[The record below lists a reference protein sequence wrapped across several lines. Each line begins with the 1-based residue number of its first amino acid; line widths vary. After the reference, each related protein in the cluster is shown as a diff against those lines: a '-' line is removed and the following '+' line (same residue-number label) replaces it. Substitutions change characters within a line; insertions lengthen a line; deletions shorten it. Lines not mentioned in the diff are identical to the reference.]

1 MANESLIFRKGL
13 QASLATLPIKPGAI
27 SITIDEPGMY
37 VDLPANTALGH
48 SDAYRVR
55 IGDVITVQTLG
66 DLANLKLDALT
77 PENLSDDGGKTS
89 LKGRIN
95 EYSSSALYYVT
106 GQNMLLKYNV
116 ATGKFIWINDT
127 TALQEQITALGSTVS
142 GHSTRIGELETKVG
156 AAKNGNVAAT
166 GLYKEIE
173 DAKKDLEDQ
182 IAGIMGGGDGLTLQS
197 VDAAIKAEAKTRKEE
212 DDKLDEKISG
222 LVTRVGT
229 AETDI
234 DNIEKLI
241 GTSTSTNTSEVFGV
255 INKEIQDRKDAD
267 KGLSDRIGEIEK
279 LDIDNTYAKQ
289 VDLTSV
295 TTNVGTLTTNLSDL
309 TTTVGANKTAAENAV
324 KAEKERAEGVESG
337 LNTRLQTI
345 EGYNIPDTY
354 ATKQSVTNLTNNTVN
369 PLVTLVGTKNDDQ
382 DDATAFGYIAKE
394 KARAEAAEEALDGRL
409 NTIEAI
415 GIVDNYATKQELN
428 NLKNGAV
435 KTNSDN
441 ITSLTNNLR
450 DNYYKKSET
459 YSSEEIDDLVE
470 GAVTAANDA
479 LTAANDYTDAREA
492 AITTAYEAADNALDA
507 KITGLTNTLHSEYV
521 PIEFYN
527 EDQENLAKAME
538 EALLG
543 FATETLTAAKE
554 YTDSELDTFKNN
566 EYANDKQA
574 TNDAILLLNQNKANA
589 ADVYT
594 KGQVDTTV
602 QGINTAITN
611 QETALKAYADQAEA
625 DAKTHADTEIG
636 KVDQKLTN
644 HINSA
649 ASTYETKDDAAAKL
663 AEAKGEAA
671 SKASAAQTAAEKTAK
686 DYTDGRETEIRKDF
700 AAEDLKLSQSIS
712 NIVNNT
718 IPTLATKADTYTK
731 GQVNE
736 LIEDAKDY
744 ADEAVADVLRAAE
757 AMRYMGTLTTSDIAD
772 ELSKKSNVE
781 AGDVWVVASSAL
793 DLNNAYH
800 PGDMF
805 IATKDGASAIGDWD
819 HVKTGYD
826 SKLEQKFYS
835 TVDNATATNAVH
847 KNGGTLELDSIGTL
861 DTGSIAFRADGTFDS
876 TKKEWSY
883 NSAVRVTMTTD
894 NTSSGNHAVATIGMV
909 WEDF

>member
-89 LKGRIN
+89 LKDRIN

-127 TALQEQITALGSTVS
+127 TSLQEQITALGSTVS
-142 GHSTRIGELETKVG
+142 SHSTRIGELETKVG

-222 LVTRVGT
+222 LTTRVGA

-241 GTSTSTNTSEVFGV
+241 GATNSTNTSEVFGV
-255 INKEIQDRKDAD
+255 INKEIQDRTNAD
-267 KGLSDRIGEIEK
+267 TGLSNRIKAIEDLK
-279 LDIDNTYAKQ
+279 INDTYAKQ
-289 VDLTSV
+289 EDLT
-295 TTNVGTLTTNLSDL
+295 GL
-309 TTTVGANKTAAENAV
+309 TTTVGNLSNTVTDLNTTVGNNKTAAENAI
-324 KAEKERAEGVESG
+324 KAEKDRAEGVESG

-345 EGYNIPDTY
+345 EGYNIPATY
-354 ATKQSVTNLTNNTVN
+354 ATKEDVTALTTGTVN
-369 PLVTLVGTKNDDQ
+369 PLVSLVGAKT
-382 DDATAFGYIAKE
+382 DDATKETAFGYIAKE
-394 KARAEAAEEALDGRL
+394 AARAEAAEKDLDDRL
-409 NTIEAI
+409 DAIEAI
-415 GIVDNYATKQELN
+415 GIADNYATKTELN
-428 NLKNGAV
+428 TLKNGAV
-435 KTNSDN
+435 KTNTDN

-459 YSSEEIDDLVE
+459 YSASDLDTKFSDITRAETGKIAVAEKAAKDYAKGLDDQVRLDYAAADTALDTKITNISNALDGYATDDE
-470 GAVTAANDA
+470 LASAVNTLNQSIESAQSTATTNATN
-479 LTAANDYTDAREA
+479 AAKAYTDAE
-492 AITTAYEAADNALDA
+492 IDKVELAYAAADEELDG
-507 KITGLTNTLHSEYV
+507 KITNLTN
-521 PIEFYN
+521 
-527 EDQENLAKAME
+527 A
-538 EALLG
+538 
-543 FATETLTAAKE
+543 
-554 YTDSELDTFKNN
+554 
-566 EYANDKQA
+566 
-574 TNDAILLLNQNKANA
+574 
-589 ADVYT
+589 VYT
-594 KGQVDTTV
+594 KTETYTQAEVNAKVKAVTDVTDTYKS
-602 QGINTAITN
+602 AW
-611 QETALKAYADQAEA
+611 ESYADQAEA
-625 DAKTHADTEIG
+625 DAKAYTDAEIG
-636 KVDQKLTN
+636 KVNGSLTQ
-644 HINSA
+644 HMTA
-649 ASTYETKDDAAAKL
+649 AEKTYETKSDAAAKL
-663 AEAKGEAA
+663 AEAKTYAENEADVAEAA
-671 SKASAAQTAAEKTAK
+671 AK
-686 DYTDGRETEIRKDF
+686 KYAKEYTDGRETEIRKDF

-712 NIVNNT
+712 NIVTNT

-731 GQVNE
+731 KEVDDKDAATLQS
-736 LIEDAKDY
+736 AKDY
-744 ADEAVADVLRAAE
+744 VAGLLRAAE
-757 AMRYMGTLTTSDIAD
+757 AMRYMGTLTSAD
-772 ELSKKSNVE
+772 PLAEVLAKTGVE
-781 AGDVWVVASSAL
+781 AGDVWVVSQISA
-793 DLNNAYH
+793 DGTYK

-805 IATKDGASAIGDWD
+805 IAKADGATTAAQWE

-826 SKLEQKFYS
+826 ANLEQKLFTEVNS
-835 TVDNATATNAVH
+835 DS
-847 KNGGTLELDSIGTL
+847 NGGKITLDSIGVL
-861 DTGSIAFRADGTFDS
+861 DTGSIEIKADL
-876 TKKEWSY
+876 
-883 NSAVRVTMTTD
+883 NSAVRVTMTKD
-894 NTSSGNHAVATIGMV
+894 SDASGNHGVATIGMV

>member
-66 DLANLKLDALT
+66 DLANLKLDALA

-89 LKGRIN
+89 LAGRIN

-127 TALQEQITALGSTVS
+127 TSLQEQITALGSTVS

-197 VDAAIKAEAKTRKEE
+197 VDAAIKAEAKTRGEE
-212 DDKLDEKISG
+212 DVKLDEKISG
-222 LVTRVGT
+222 LATRVGA

-241 GTSTSTNTSEVFGV
+241 GVSTSTNTSEVFGA

-309 TTTVGANKTAAENAV
+309 TTTVGTNKTAAENAV

-369 PLVTLVGTKNDDQ
+369 PLVTLVGTKNDGQ

-409 NTIEAI
+409 DAIEAI

-435 KTNSDN
+435 KTNTDN

-470 GAVTAANDA
+470 GAVAEANDA
-479 LTAANDYTDAREA
+479 LTKAKAYTDTREV
-492 AITTAYEAADNALDA
+492 AIKTAYEAADNALSERITNLSNSLSGYATTGALESAVNTLNGNISTA
-507 KITGLTNTLHSEYV
+507 KQEAIDGGAAAAKTYTDGRFTTFETQYAEDLDEINGAITNLTNS
-521 PIEFYN
+521 
-527 EDQENLAKAME
+527 
-538 EALLG
+538 
-543 FATETLTAAKE
+543 
-554 YTDSELDTFKNN
+554 
-566 EYANDKQA
+566 
-574 TNDAILLLNQNKANA
+574 KANA

-625 DAKTHADTEIG
+625 DAKAHADTEIG

-649 ASTYETKDDAAAKL
+649 ASTYETKEDAGKKL
-663 AEAKGEAA
+663 AEAKTYAENEADAAEAA
-671 SKASAAQTAAEKTAK
+671 AK
-686 DYTDGRETEIRKDF
+686 KYAKEYTDGRETEIRKDF

-731 GQVNE
+731 GQVDE

-772 ELSKKSNVE
+772 ELSKKPNVE

-805 IATKDGASAIGDWD
+805 IAKKDGASAIGDWD

>member
-127 TALQEQITALGSTVS
+127 TSLQEQITALGSTVS
-142 GHSTRIGELETKVG
+142 GHSTRIGDLETKVG

-173 DAKKDLEDQ
+173 DTKKDLENQ
-182 IAGIMGGGDGLTLQS
+182 IAGIVGGGDGLTLQS
-197 VDAAIKAEAKTRKEE
+197 VDAAIKAEAKTRGEE
-212 DDKLDEKISG
+212 DVKLDEKISG
-222 LVTRVGT
+222 LATRVGT

-241 GTSTSTNTSEVFGV
+241 GASTSTNTSEVFGV
-255 INKEIQDRKDAD
+255 INKEIQDRTNAD
-267 KGLSDRIGEIEK
+267 TGLSNRIKAIEDLK
-279 LDIDNTYAKQ
+279 IDDTYAKQ
-289 VDLTSV
+289 EDLT
-295 TTNVGTLTTNLSDL
+295 GL
-309 TTTVGANKTAAENAV
+309 TTTVGNLSTTVTDLNTTVGNNKTAAENAI

-369 PLVTLVGTKNDDQ
+369 PLVTLVGTKNDDKTKE
-382 DDATAFGYIAKE
+382 TAFGYIAKE
-394 KARAEAAEEALDGRL
+394 AARAEAAEEALDGRL
-409 NTIEAI
+409 DVIEAI

-479 LTAANDYTDAREA
+479 LTAANAYTDACET
-492 AITTAYEAADNALDA
+492 AITTAYEAADNSLSERITNLSNSLDGYATVNALSSAVTTLRKETSTA
-507 KITGLTNTLHSEYV
+507 KQEAIDGGAAAAKTYTDGRFTTFETQYADDLEEINGAITNLTNS
-521 PIEFYN
+521 
-527 EDQENLAKAME
+527 
-538 EALLG
+538 
-543 FATETLTAAKE
+543 
-554 YTDSELDTFKNN
+554 
-566 EYANDKQA
+566 
-574 TNDAILLLNQNKANA
+574 KANA

-625 DAKTHADTEIG
+625 DAKAHADTEIG

-718 IPTLATKADTYTK
+718 IPTLATKANTYTK
-731 GQVNE
+731 GQVDE

-772 ELSKKSNVE
+772 ELSKKPNVE

-805 IATKDGASAIGDWD
+805 IAKKDGASAIGDWD

-835 TVDNATATNAVH
+835 TVDNATATNAAH

-894 NTSSGNHAVATIGMV
+894 NASSGNHAVATIGMV

>member
-66 DLANLKLDALT
+66 DLANLKLDALA

-89 LKGRIN
+89 LAGRIN

-127 TALQEQITALGSTVS
+127 TSLQEQITALGSTVS
-142 GHSTRIGELETKVG
+142 GHSTRIGDLETKVG

-197 VDAAIKAEAKTRKEE
+197 VDAAIKAEAKTRGEE
-212 DDKLDEKISG
+212 DVKLDEKISG
-222 LVTRVGT
+222 LATRVGT

-241 GTSTSTNTSEVFGV
+241 GATNSTNTSEVFGV
-255 INKEIQDRKDAD
+255 INKEIQDRTNAD
-267 KGLSDRIGEIEK
+267 TGLSNRIKAIEDLK
-279 LDIDNTYAKQ
+279 INDTYAKQ
-289 VDLTSV
+289 EDLT
-295 TTNVGTLTTNLSDL
+295 GL
-309 TTTVGANKTAAENAV
+309 TTTVGNLSNTVTDLNTTVGNNKTAAENAI
-324 KAEKERAEGVESG
+324 KAEKERAELAEQGLDSRLDVIEGLKIDETYAKKSVVES
-337 LNTRLQTI
+337 
-345 EGYNIPDTY
+345 
-354 ATKQSVTNLTNNTVN
+354 LTNNVVN
-369 PLVTLVGTKNDDQ
+369 PLVTLVGDTEDTKDDQ
-382 DDATAFGYIAKE
+382 TVFGYIAAE
-394 KARAEAAEEALDGRL
+394 KARAEGIEGGHESRIAA
-409 NTIEAI
+409 IEGL
-415 GIVDNYATKQELN
+415 GIAANYATKTELN
-428 NLKNGAV
+428 NLADGAVAQNTQAITNINTNLENNYYQKGSLYTKTELNTKFDDITRAETGAIAVAEKAAKDYAKSLDDQVREDYADADAALSERITNLSNSLSGYATTGALESAVNTLNGNIATAKQEAIEGGAAAAKTYTDGRFTTFETQYAEDLDEINGAITNL
-435 KTNSDN
+435 TNS
-441 ITSLTNNLR
+441 
-450 DNYYKKSET
+450 
-459 YSSEEIDDLVE
+459 
-470 GAVTAANDA
+470 
-479 LTAANDYTDAREA
+479 
-492 AITTAYEAADNALDA
+492 
-507 KITGLTNTLHSEYV
+507 
-521 PIEFYN
+521 
-527 EDQENLAKAME
+527 
-538 EALLG
+538 
-543 FATETLTAAKE
+543 
-554 YTDSELDTFKNN
+554 
-566 EYANDKQA
+566 
-574 TNDAILLLNQNKANA
+574 KANA

-625 DAKTHADTEIG
+625 DAKAHADTEIG

-731 GQVNE
+731 KEVDDKDAATLQS
-736 LIEDAKDY
+736 AKDY
-744 ADEAVADVLRAAE
+744 VAGLLRAAE
-757 AMRYMGTLTTSDIAD
+757 AMRYMGTLTSAD
-772 ELSKKSNVE
+772 PLAEVVAKTGVE
-781 AGDVWVVASSAL
+781 AGDVWVVSQIST
-793 DLNNAYH
+793 DGTYK

-805 IATKDGASAIGDWD
+805 IAKADGATTAAQWE

-826 SKLEQKFYS
+826 ANLEQKLFTEVNDDS
-835 TVDNATATNAVH
+835 
-847 KNGGTLELDSIGTL
+847 NGGKITLDSIGTL
-861 DTGSIAFRADGTFDS
+861 DTGSIEIKADL
-876 TKKEWSY
+876 
-883 NSAVRVTMTTD
+883 NSAVRVTMTKD
-894 NTSSGNHAVATIGMV
+894 SDASGNHGVATIGMV